1 MQRIEQVQPA
11 GLRKVLAYVLAAAG
25 QPSLATPAQVEAYVQ
40 YLAACPLEWEALQ
53 LRRTGQVSGLVFV
66 LLLPGSAA
74 MLMLPT
80 PGEHGIDPADQA
92 RVQAAA
98 LDRLG
103 RRRLR
108 YAQTLLEPEAATT
121 RVAVL
126 QAGFRRLTTLLYL
139 ERGVAYPPAD
149 PPGPHEAEWVPFNQD
164 TYDDFAATLLAT
176 YEDSLDCPE
185 LTGLRPVDDVIA
197 AHQATGVAGS
207 KLWELARR
215 EGQNAGCILLSTL
228 ARGATIE
235 IVYMGVVPA
244 FRRRGV
250 GTLLLQRALQRAR
263 QLAAARMLVVV
274 DQRNTPAKRL
284 YERFGFASVAARDA
298 YLYSWPDRDAAR

>member
-1 MQRIEQVQPA
+1 MPRIEQVQPA
-11 GLRKVLAYVLAAAG
+11 GLRNVLAYVLARPG
-25 QPSLATPAQVEAYVQ
+25 QSSLAAPTQVEAYVE
-40 YLAACPLEWEALQ
+40 YLGACPVGWEALQ
-53 LRRTGQVSGLVFV
+53 LRRADRVTGLVFV

-80 PGEHGIDPADQA
+80 PGEHGINPADQA

-108 YAQTLLEPEAATT
+108 YTQALLEPEAATKH
-121 RVAVL
+121 AAL
-126 QAGFRRLTTLLYL
+126 LEAGFRRLTTLLYL
-139 ERGVAYPPAD
+139 ERDVGYPSTD
-149 PPGPHEAEWVPFNQD
+149 IRDPHEVEWVPFDQV
-164 TYDDFAATLLAT
+164 TYDDFAGTLLAT

-197 AHQATGVAGS
+197 SHQAAGVAGS
-207 KLWELARR
+207 KLWELARQ
-215 EGQNAGCILLSTL
+215 EGRNSGCILLSTL
-228 ARGATIE
+228 ARGSTVE

-263 QLAAARMLVVV
+263 RLGAVRMLVVV

-284 YERFGFASVAARDA
+284 YERFGFASVAVRDA
-298 YLYSWPDRDAAR
+298 YLYSWPNRDAAR

>member
-1 MQRIEQVQPA
+1 MQGIEQVQPS
-11 GLRKVLAYVLAAAG
+11 GLRKVLAYVLAAPG
-25 QPSLATPAQVEAYVQ
+25 QPDLATPAQVEAYVQ

-53 LRRTGQVSGLVFV
+53 LRRTDRVTGLVFV
-66 LLLPGSAA
+66 LALPGSAA
-74 MLMLPT
+74 MLMIPA
-80 PGEHGIDPADQA
+80 PGEHGINPADQA

-98 LDRLG
+98 LERLD
-103 RRRLR
+103 RRRTC
-108 YAQTLLEPEAATT
+108 YAQALVEPEAATK
-121 RVAVL
+121 RAAVL
-126 QAGFRRLTTLLYL
+126 EAGFRHLTTLVYL
-139 ERGVAYPPAD
+139 ERGVAYPPTD
-149 PPGPHEAEWVPFNQD
+149 PPSPHEAEWVPFGQD

-197 AHQATGVAGS
+197 AHKATGLAGS

-215 EGQNAGCILLSTL
+215 EGRCAGCILLSTL
-228 ARGATIE
+228 VRSSTIE

-284 YERFGFASVAARDA
+284 YERFSFASVAARDA
-298 YLYSWPDRDAAR
+298 YLYCWPNRDGAR